1 MSLAKDI
8 VARDD
13 HPLRSP
19 PTDDTEAALPGV
31 DDSPLMPSGDPLM
44 LGKSSLFEPVDR
56 IVQSSQSAP
65 NSPANSRKNKLQRCS
80 ICGAPPCPPPLPSPL
95 RLPPRLL
102 LSTPRV
108 SPPSRHPLARAGT
121 LGHKSRTCDKV
132 GTEFPAPA
140 PTVRSAARTASAG
153 SEEGRQAGGSGGG
166 EKPPAVS
173 SMVPSARAVAA
184 ASPARSPLLA
194 SSPVGDASP
203 SPPSPGHVIASS
215 AFGGGV
221 ASGAGLAPQVLVAQR
236 VLTGEHPTAPV
247 AAQAIPVGVDM

>member
-1 MSLAKDI
+1 M
-8 VARDD
+8 
-13 HPLRSP
+13 
-19 PTDDTEAALPGV
+19 
-31 DDSPLMPSGDPLM
+31 
-44 LGKSSLFEPVDR
+44 
-56 IVQSSQSAP
+56 
-65 NSPANSRKNKLQRCS
+65 
-80 ICGAPPCPPPLPSPL
+80 
-95 RLPPRLL
+95 
-102 LSTPRV
+102 
-108 SPPSRHPLARAGT
+108 
-121 LGHKSRTCDKV
+121 

-153 SEEGRQAGGSGGG
+153 SEEGRQAGGGGGG

-173 SMVPSARAVAA
+173 SMVPSARAVAS

-221 ASGAGLAPQVLVAQR
+221 ASGSVLAPQVLVAQR

>member
-19 PTDDTEAALPGV
+19 PTDDTEAARPGV

-80 ICGAPPCPPPLPSPL
+80 ICGAPPCPPLPSPPP
-95 RLPPRLL
+95 LPPRLL
-102 LSTPRV
+102 QSTPPP
-108 SPPSRHPLARAGT
+108 SPPSCHPLSRAGT

-153 SEEGRQAGGSGGG
+153 SEEGRQAGGGGGG
-166 EKPPAVS
+166 EKPPAAVS

-184 ASPARSPLLA
+184 ASPAPARA
-194 SSPVGDASP
+194 DW
-203 SPPSPGHVIASS
+203 
-215 AFGGGV
+215 
-221 ASGAGLAPQVLVAQR
+221 
-236 VLTGEHPTAPV
+236 
-247 AAQAIPVGVDM
+247 

>member
-1 MSLAKDI
+1 M
-8 VARDD
+8 
-13 HPLRSP
+13 
-19 PTDDTEAALPGV
+19 
-31 DDSPLMPSGDPLM
+31 
-44 LGKSSLFEPVDR
+44 
-56 IVQSSQSAP
+56 
-65 NSPANSRKNKLQRCS
+65 
-80 ICGAPPCPPPLPSPL
+80 
-95 RLPPRLL
+95 
-102 LSTPRV
+102 
-108 SPPSRHPLARAGT
+108 
-121 LGHKSRTCDKV
+121 

-153 SEEGRQAGGSGGG
+153 SEEGRQAGGGGGGG
-166 EKPPAVS
+166 ERAAAPAVS
-173 SMVPSARAVAA
+173 SMVPSARAVAS

-221 ASGAGLAPQVLVAQR
+221 ASGAVLAPQVLVAQR